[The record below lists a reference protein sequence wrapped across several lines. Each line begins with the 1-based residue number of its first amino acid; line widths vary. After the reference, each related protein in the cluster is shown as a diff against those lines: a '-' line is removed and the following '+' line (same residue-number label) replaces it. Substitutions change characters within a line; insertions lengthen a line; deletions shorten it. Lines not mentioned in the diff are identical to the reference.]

1 MKHCTVCCEC
11 ETCGAVMNSVVAPGL
26 ITRNAGAVCRC
37 VALVQPSH
45 LEHANLRAEVASAGR
60 RIASSRRLIGS
71 QPSSP
76 HRSRRGRLSRPT
88 DYAVPAVDVRG
99 SDAAAAVPVLRRL
112 SAEPQRRARG
122 VQPLCGA
129 ASGAV
134 LCRRVVPAVPVR
146 GYRIEPRRGGDS
158 APRHE
163 CGGGERDRREPL
175 YAVHARDER
184 REEEPGQ

>member
-134 LCRRVVPAVPVR
+134 LCRRVVPAVPVLGR
-146 GYRIEPRRGGDS
+146 RIRPHTLCGS
-158 APRHE
+158 ATP
-163 CGGGERDRREPL
+163 
-175 YAVHARDER
+175 
-184 REEEPGQ
+184 Q